1 MYLRDLITI
10 LEAPGPIGK
19 SFYRDNV
26 GNIGKTSRS
35 VSSAKAWVRRIS
47 TVNEF
52 HKLLCEISNNPCV
65 ALMLGWIPGTEDGQ
79 AFNFVP
85 RTQYQN
91 MAGLTE
97 RDLLPPLWIDPGTGQ
112 RYAARLKSNVIGSSW
127 IMLDRD
133 TTDGMPKE
141 LAELNEEQWFSAME
155 KLLPGLIG
163 AGYLIVPSSSSRVVI
178 NGQRN
183 STNNFHVFLQIDN
196 PDDLERIGSAML
208 INSFSTRAGFRRPV
222 LSTQTGEVHSYRP
235 WSIFDPTTF
244 SRERLCYEGLPT
256 IDGSGL
262 GITERDV
269 MVVDGGKV
277 DTSKVLD
284 PVGSVSGLSLVKTS
298 DNNFYTLAEEKLS
311 AGTMIESQLHGWIS
325 VQQYAD
331 SDLGKIRCQA
341 FNRPESTSWNGYLN
355 RNSDGSVF
363 FFDNGTRMK
372 FQFTPVHFSLPGSN
386 HPVTQ
391 DNTSLHL
398 SQKSVVSGF
407 DIEPWESLSKRNF
420 EPVPWIIVDLLP
432 PGVSLLIGKPKF
444 GKSWLA
450 LGLILLAV
458 AGRPVFGREVD
469 CKEALYLALE
479 DSKSRLKSRVE
490 ILKQSHKLN
499 DADIQGFSHAIEAQ
513 QLGKG
518 LEDQLNGHMGHH
530 PNTRL
535 IVIDVLTR
543 VRRPKSRDENP
554 YEYDYNTTS
563 AFKAITNLYPRL
575 AIVLVH
581 HANKHGVNGLDAVS
595 GTHGLAGGCDNVFT
609 LINGDSGPEIQIHAR
624 DVADES
630 PIPLVKGTDGMW
642 TLESRE
648 SARDKSQSDTRRVV
662 LELIQSGCVT
672 PRAIIEETGL
682 PRTTVEAQLRRMTR
696 QGLIQKTGR
705 GVYGVVS
712 EPLNGHLEFSQPTKA
727 PWE

>member
-1 MYLRDLITI
+1 MHLRDLVTI
-10 LEAPGPIGK
+10 LEAPHPVGK
-19 SFYRDNV
+19 SFYLDDV
-26 GNIGKTSRS
+26 GNINKTSRGIA
-35 VSSAKAWVRRIS
+35 SAKAWVRRVS
-47 TVNEF
+47 TVNDF
-52 HKLLCEISNNPCV
+52 YDLLCEISSNPCI
-65 ALMLGWIPGTEDGQ
+65 ALMLGWVPGTEDGQ
-79 AFNFVP
+79 EFNFVP
-85 RTQYQN
+85 RSQYLN
-91 MAGLTE
+91 TLGLTE
-97 RDLLPPLWIDPGTGQ
+97 NDPLPPLWIEPGTGR
-112 RYAARLKSNVIGSSW
+112 RYAARLKANVIGSSW
-127 IMLDRD
+127 TMLDRD
-133 TTDGMPKE
+133 ATDGMPKE
-141 LAELNEEQWFSAME
+141 LVELNEEQWFSAME
-155 KLLPGLIG
+155 KLMPGLIS
-163 AGYLIVPSSSSRVVI
+163 AGYLIVPSSSSRVVVD
-178 NGQRN
+178 GQKY
-183 STNNFHVFLQIDN
+183 STNNFHVYFQIEN
-196 PDDLERIGSAML
+196 PDDLERTGSAML
-208 INSFSTRAGFRRPV
+208 INSFSTGSGFSRPV
-222 LSTQTGEVHSYRP
+222 LSSQTGEVFAHRP

-256 IDGSGL
+256 VDGSGL
-262 GITERDV
+262 GISELDV
-269 MVVDGGKV
+269 TVINGGKV
-277 DTSKVLD
+277 DTRYVPD
-284 PVGSVSGLSLVKTS
+284 PIGHAYGLRLVKTGES
-298 DNNFYTLAEEKLS
+298 GFYTLAEDKLS
-311 AGTMIESQLHGWIS
+311 ANTMIESKMHGLIS

-363 FFDNGTRMK
+363 FFDNGARMK
-372 FQFTPVHFSLPGSN
+372 FEFNPVQFSPAGVNNTNNQNNSSLPSK
-386 HPVTQ
+386 
-391 DNTSLHL
+391 
-398 SQKSVVSGF
+398 QKPSVVGF
-407 DIEPWESLSKRNF
+407 ESESWDSLSKRYF
-420 EPVPWIIVDLLP
+420 EPVPWIIDDLLP

-450 LGLILLAV
+450 LGLILLVV
-458 AGRPVFGREVD
+458 AGRPVFGRGVD

-490 ILKQSHKLN
+490 LLKQSHRLN
-499 DADIQGFSHAIEAQ
+499 DADIQGFCHAIEAQ

-518 LEDQLNGHMGHH
+518 LEEQLIGHMEQH

-535 IVIDVLTR
+535 IIIDVLTR
-543 VRRPKSRDENP
+543 VRKPKLRDESP

-563 AFKAITNLYPRL
+563 AFKAITALYPRL

-609 LINGDSGPEIQIHAR
+609 LFNGDSGPEIQIHAR

-630 PIPLVKGTDGMW
+630 PIPLVKGADGMW

-662 LELIQSGCVT
+662 LELIQSGCET
-672 PRAIIEETGL
+672 PRVIIEETGL
-682 PRTTVEAQLRRMTR
+682 PRTTVEAQLRRMTK

-712 EPLNGHLEFSQPTKA
+712 APLNGPIEFSQPRKA